1 MFSPG
6 SRAVEPRLMPSVRA
20 PAIHGPMEPLVLL
33 SSASRLTRSEHPV
46 LTVGNF
52 DGVHRGH
59 RVLLE
64 RLVARAREIGRPSMV
79 YTFEPSPRMVLGRG
93 PHYRI
98 LQVEDKV
105 SLLGQL
111 GVDQVCLE
119 RFSPALAARPSEWFV
134 QEVLSHRLRPSAM
147 VVGHD
152 FRFGRG
158 RSGTAELVQES
169 LPDLPFTQVEG
180 ELEGQEIISS
190 SSIRE
195 AVAKGRVALAAKMM
209 GCCHRLR
216 GRVVPGAGRGRTLG
230 GPTANIAP
238 ETELLP
244 ARGVYA
250 VRLFDSEGRTLPGVA
265 NLGLRPTFGGRTY
278 TVEVH
283 LLDFVG
289 DLYGDEVCV
298 DFVERIRDE
307 QRFSGVEELVAR
319 IQQDIQAT
327 REIFDQ

>member
-1 MFSPG
+1 
-6 SRAVEPRLMPSVRA
+6 
-20 PAIHGPMEPLVLL
+20 MEPLVLL

-134 QEVLSHRLRPSAM
+134 QEVLSRRLRPSAM

-152 FRFGRG
+152 FRFGSDRSGDHGTLVELLPELPVEVVPPLDVGGRIVSSSRVRACVRDGRVHDATHLLGRPHFIRGTVVGGDQRG
-158 RSGTAELVQES
+158 RELGFPTANLLQDAELV
-169 LPDLPFTQVEG
+169 P
-180 ELEGQEIISS
+180 SS
-190 SSIRE
+190 
-195 AVAKGRVALAAKMM
+195 
-209 GCCHRLR
+209 
-216 GRVVPGAGRGRTLG
+216 
-230 GPTANIAP
+230 
-238 ETELLP
+238 
-244 ARGVYA
+244 GVYA
-250 VRLFDSEGRTLPGVA
+250 VRAQLDGGELLRGVA
-265 NLGLRPTFGGRTY
+265 NLGARPTVDGEHFGI
-278 TVEVH
+278 EVH
-283 LLDFVG
+283 IMVPDGTFG
-289 DLYGDEVCV
+289 ENELYGRELEMH
-298 DFVERIRDE
+298 FVRRIRSEIRFPSLDALVE
-307 QRFSGVEELVAR
+307 QIRDDVAVAR
-319 IQQDIQAT
+319 SMLGSHP
-327 REIFDQ
+327 ES